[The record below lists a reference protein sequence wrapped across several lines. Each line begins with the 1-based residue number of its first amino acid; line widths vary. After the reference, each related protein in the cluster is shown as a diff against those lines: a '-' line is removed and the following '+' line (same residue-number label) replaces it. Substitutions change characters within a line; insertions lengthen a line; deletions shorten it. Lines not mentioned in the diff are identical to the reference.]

1 MNYYTMNDVPDE
13 VMMLAEQKFE
23 HEDGWTNFLKQEG
36 VTDSRYVTEA
46 KWKAIGRV
54 LEGLNDW
61 DDEDEDDY

>member
-13 VMMLAEQKFE
+13 VLMLAEQKFE
-23 HEDGWTNFLKQEG
+23 HEDGWTRFLQQEG
-36 VTDSRYVTEA
+36 GTDSRYVTEA